1 MSKTLEDRLIRL
13 EIPLPAALVPRV
25 LSAAASKRSPVARRR
40 LRLTVT
46 LAMML
51 LVGAFVASLYAAP
64 RFADALA
71 GAPVIGGPTA
81 ALLRS
86 VGLAPYAKQFTT
98 INEVAVS
105 SGYQVELVAAYADA
119 TQTILIFRSSP
130 QADVFPGIQ
139 WPSSLTDQFGRNIE
153 IRSGAYDSLVGAEVM
168 QFEGLPWPDG
178 PLGAR
183 LTAHIVALQPDP
195 TTQTFV
201 RGNWTLHATVS
212 VEPGINIRPL
222 PSDGVI
228 ASTTFRFTSI
238 VRSGPSLE
246 VDMSVQGPLAAHLTD
261 AVGEAIP
268 NVSKPHPVFEIR
280 LLDSSGAEVQEL
292 RSEMHSG
299 LGSESLRSLWLVT
312 APGRYHVVA
321 SYEGVGQFER
331 EISVR

>member
-139 WPSSLTDQFGRNIE
+139 WPSSLTDQFG
-153 IRSGAYDSLVGAEVM
+153 ATL
-168 QFEGLPWPDG
+168 
-178 PLGAR
+178 AR
-183 LTAHIVALQPDP
+183 
-195 TTQTFV
+195 
-201 RGNWTLHATVS
+201 
-212 VEPGINIRPL
+212 RPAG
-222 PSDGVI
+222 S
-228 ASTTFRFTSI
+228 
-238 VRSGPSLE
+238 
-246 VDMSVQGPLAAHLTD
+246 AAHRTHRRAPTGSNHANLCAWKLDTPRD
-261 AVGEAIP
+261 
-268 NVSKPHPVFEIR
+268 R
-280 LLDSSGAEVQEL
+280 LGRAGHQHQATAE
-292 RSEMHSG
+292 
-299 LGSESLRSLWLVT
+299 
-312 APGRYHVVA
+312 
-321 SYEGVGQFER
+321 
-331 EISVR
+331 